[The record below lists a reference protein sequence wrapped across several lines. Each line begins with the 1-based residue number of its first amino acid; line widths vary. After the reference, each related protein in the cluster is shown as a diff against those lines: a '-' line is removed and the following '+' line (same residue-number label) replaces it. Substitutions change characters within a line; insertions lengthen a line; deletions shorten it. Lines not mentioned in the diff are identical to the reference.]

1 MPQIA
6 QLPVAV
12 IKPIYGAASIGVV
25 RVNNMAE
32 LRKTYKKV
40 VKEMAG
46 ARIVAGALQQAE
58 ASDDD
63 EPADGSAKPVRQEVS
78 SLLLGSTCADPGSLQ
93 HKLGDICIRSCLPGG
108 APVLGQLAPSLC
120 TAVPPQRFS
129 AGSIQGVLML
139 NCCCAH
145 AQHHSPCLPARDFYS
160 MVLLTPPVCL
170 QGNASSWIKMT
181 LMLEEYLDGPEV
193 DVDLVISEGQVGLV
207 VLHFWFC

>member
-1 MPQIA
+1 MLLENGEALNSSCSNHTFVVCSLLLDPCDAWHSAILV
-6 QLPVAV
+6 QLHLADNCLPCLVAV

-78 SLLLGSTCADPGSLQ
+78 SPFSGQNLWSFRKDAIVHLSV
-93 HKLGDICIRSCLPGG
+93 HKGDHLCSGG
-108 APVLGQLAPSLC
+108 
-120 TAVPPQRFS
+120 
-129 AGSIQGVLML
+129 
-139 NCCCAH
+139 
-145 AQHHSPCLPARDFYS
+145 
-160 MVLLTPPVCL
+160 
-170 QGNASSWIKMT
+170 
-181 LMLEEYLDGPEV
+181 
-193 DVDLVISEGQVGLV
+193 
-207 VLHFWFC
+207 

>member
-1 MPQIA
+1 MPQVA
-6 QLPVAV
+6 QLPVEV

-78 SLLLGSTCADPGSLQ
+78 SLLLGSTCAHLGSVQ
-93 HKLGDICIRSCLPGG
+93 HICGHTCIETCLLGG
-108 APVLGQLAPSLC
+108 APLPRQLAPSLC
-120 TAVPPQRFS
+120 TAIPPQRCS
-129 AGSIQGVLML
+129 ACQ
-139 NCCCAH
+139 
-145 AQHHSPCLPARDFYS
+145 
-160 MVLLTPPVCL
+160 TT
-170 QGNASSWIKMT
+170 AS
-181 LMLEEYLDGPEV
+181 
-193 DVDLVISEGQVGLV
+193 
-207 VLHFWFC
+207 WF